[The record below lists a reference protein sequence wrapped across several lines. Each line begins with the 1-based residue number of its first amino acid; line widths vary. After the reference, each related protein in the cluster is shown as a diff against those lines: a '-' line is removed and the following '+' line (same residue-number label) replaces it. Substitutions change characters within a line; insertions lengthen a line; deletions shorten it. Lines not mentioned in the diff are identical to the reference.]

1 MATTVVNM
9 KTVSCGDHH
18 GMFKIPVRRGRN
30 PRACTPENPCD
41 GVERAAKRVTRDQAQ
56 RGSVK
61 TVATPKGPRTTL
73 VKPSNATKTASVV
86 KNRRTGTE
94 VNAMM
99 AENTKTASGYTVLG
113 EDNMK
118 EIAERIASR
127 RTTELPEKQLPEF
140 QAYFPARM
148 KGDEWVIL
156 HAAGC
161 DHLNARQLKR
171 TENVTLDLFAT
182 DMGENLSKL
191 DVDGL
196 GYDWNNV
203 GISNCAL
210 NHAKRARRTTQ
221 KANRA
226 PSAVVVKTNPALPLA
241 QAAKEKLEPLGWT
254 VQGRA
259 WVENESE
266 NTQSARITATRGT
279 ELLVITWTV
288 FASGEINVDQTYDL
302 WNTEKPAE
310 NAKPKAS
317 LPFNPALVD
326 DDELVQTIAG
336 QRITWFNSI
345 GKSRETGVVNAAKL
359 KIEKHYNESGH
370 TVPSERIITFVDHEG
385 TGYRSFRL
393 SALLKIG

>member
-9 KTVSCGDHH
+9 KTVSCGDH
-18 GMFKIPVRRGRN
+18 GGVFSIPVRRGRN
-30 PRACTPENPCD
+30 PRACTPDNLCD
-41 GVERAAKRVTRDQAQ
+41 ATEAAAKRVARDQAR
-56 RGSVK
+56 RGAVK
-61 TVATPKGPRTTL
+61 TVATPKGPRTALVLSGEGKNMRAT
-73 VKPSNATKTASVV
+73 VKPDPIAANRKTAP
-86 KNRRTGTE
+86 
-94 VNAMM
+94 
-99 AENTKTASGYTVLG
+99 GYTVLS
-113 EDNMK
+113 EDNVK
-118 EIAERIASR
+118 DIAERIERNANER
-127 RTTELPEKQLPEF
+127 GTTELPEKELPYF
-140 QAYFPARM
+140 SAYFPRTM
-148 KGDEWVIL
+148 KTDWVVL
-156 HAAGC
+156 HAHGC
-161 DHLNARQLKR
+161 DHLKPGPRV
-171 TENVTLDLFAT
+171 NVVQLDLFAE
-182 DMGENLSKL
+182 DMSENLSKL

-196 GYDWNNV
+196 GYDWDNV

-259 WVENESE
+259 WTNDVAEDV
-266 NTQSARITATRGT
+266 QHARITATRGT

-288 FASGEINVDQTYDL
+288 FASGEVSVDQTYDL

-326 DDELVQTIAG
+326 DDELVRTIAG
-336 QRITWFNSI
+336 QQITWFNSI
-345 GKSRETGVVNAAKL
+345 GKSRETGTVNAAKL